1 MTGFELRISDI
12 ISDRSTNW
20 ATTTTLLFL
29 SFSPFPLSLFL
40 SVDEDLET
48 SSQILQDTKI
58 NEEIS
63 LRTSRPVQL
72 SCLVL
77 EPNEKLSPFV
87 KRPSL
92 TYEFFWKNSSFF
104 CSALV
109 LWKNPP
115 SNDGST
121 QGLNNYGGYLP
132 TCQHTGQF
140 IYLKTKRSWVWV
152 TSMLIEEKS
161 YVIKNKPHY
170 SGLGWYTKPF

>member
-1 MTGFELRISDI
+1 MISAAQYLPYYSLTI
-12 ISDRSTNW
+12 PQPVGHRYIQ
-20 ATTTTLLFL
+20 TTALFKTKFL
-29 SFSPFPLSLFL
+29 SKVTWRKVDKRETKKLKKIFENKIINFNFFSPILSG
-40 SVDEDLET
+40 
-48 SSQILQDTKI
+48 
-58 NEEIS
+58 
-63 LRTSRPVQL
+63 R
-72 SCLVL
+72 
-77 EPNEKLSPFV
+77 
-87 KRPSL
+87 
-92 TYEFFWKNSSFF
+92 YFWKNSSIF
-104 CSALV
+104 CSAFV